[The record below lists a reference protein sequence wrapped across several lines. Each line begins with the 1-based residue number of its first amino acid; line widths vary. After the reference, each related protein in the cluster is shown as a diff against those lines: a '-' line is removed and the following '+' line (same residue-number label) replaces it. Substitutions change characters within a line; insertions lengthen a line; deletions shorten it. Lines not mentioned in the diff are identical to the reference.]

1 MDRHA
6 GTTDAVVA
14 VTISDEVAGR
24 TVWVRLPFANV
35 AHGWSVQKLCDTK
48 FPASYMVAKP
58 TAGRA
63 SIRFRI
69 TSVWLETIPV
79 CHKSVPA
86 GRYSGCPF

>member
-1 MDRHA
+1 MGRHV

-48 FPASYMVAKP
+48 FPASYIVAKP
-58 TAGRA
+58 TAGWA

>member
-1 MDRHA
+1 MGRHS

-14 VTISDEVAGR
+14 VTISDEVAGC
-24 TVWVRLPFANV
+24 TVWVRPPFANV
-35 AHGWSVQKLCDTK
+35 AHGWLVQKLCDAK

-63 SIRFRI
+63 SIRSWI
-69 TSVWLETIPV
+69 TSVWLETIPI

-86 GRYSGCPF
+86 D